1 MVRPVALSA
10 VLLLLAAGLPVQFHL
25 SVSGYLMRFL
35 LRFFMLASLLL
46 AMAACAP
53 KAEVKLDLKGTDMSD
68 TQLGGDFSLTDHQ
81 GKPRKLSDFSGKVV
95 ALFFGYTHC
104 PDVCPTTMLEYA
116 TVMKKLGAD
125 ADKVQVLFVT
135 VDPERDTSAVL
146 AAYVPHFDPR
156 FVGLSGTPA
165 QIDTVKSAYK
175 VVAQKVAGADGS
187 YTVDH
192 SAGSYLFDKSGKL
205 RVYEAYGTP
214 ADSLA
219 HDIRQLLR

>member
-1 MVRPVALSA
+1 
-10 VLLLLAAGLPVQFHL
+10 
-25 SVSGYLMRFL
+25 
-35 LRFFMLASLLL
+35 
-46 AMAACAP
+46 
-53 KAEVKLDLKGTDMSD
+53 
-68 TQLGGDFSLTDHQ
+68 
-81 GKPRKLSDFSGKVV
+81 VV

-146 AAYVPHFDPR
+146 AAMCHT
-156 FVGLSGTPA
+156 LTPLCRPDRHA
-165 QIDTVKSAYK
+165 GADRHRQVRLQGGGA
-175 VVAQKVAGADGS
+175 KVAGADGA

-214 ADSLA
+214 ADSLT

>member
-1 MVRPVALSA
+1 
-10 VLLLLAAGLPVQFHL
+10 
-25 SVSGYLMRFL
+25 MRFL
-35 LRFFMLASLLL
+35 LRILMLSCLL
-46 AMAACAP
+46 AALTACAP
-53 KAEVKLDLKGTDMSD
+53 PAAAKLDLKGTDMSE
-68 TQLGGDFSLTDHQ
+68 TQLGGDFSLTDHL

-116 TVMKKLGAD
+116 AVMKKLGAD

-135 VDPERDTSAVL
+135 VDPERDTTTVL
-146 AAYVPHFDPR
+146 AGYVPHFDAR
-156 FVGLSGTPA
+156 FVGLTGSAA
-165 QIDTVKSAYK
+165 QLEPVKAAYK
-175 VVAQKVAGADGS
+175 VVAQKVGDTNGA

-214 ADSLA
+214 ADSLT

>member
-1 MVRPVALSA
+1 MR
-10 VLLLLAAGLPVQFHL
+10 LLLRLLSLFIVVAAL
-25 SVSGYLMRFL
+25 
-35 LRFFMLASLLL
+35 
-46 AMAACAP
+46 AACAP
-53 KAEVKLDLKGTDMSD
+53 PAAAKLDLKGTDISD
-68 TQLGGDFSLTDHQ
+68 TPLGGDFSLSDHL

-116 TVMKKLGAD
+116 NVMKQLGAD

-135 VDPERDTSAVL
+135 VDPERDTTAVL
-146 AAYVPHFDPR
+146 AGYVPHFDAR
-156 FVGLSGTPA
+156 FIGLTGSVA
-165 QIDTVKSAYK
+165 QIEQVKAAYK
-175 VVAQKVAGADGS
+175 VVAQKVGQAGGS

-214 ADSLA
+214 ADSLG